1 MKKERRQELE
11 TLFIQDSD
19 EDWREQLNPEEA
31 ALIAR
36 WDAQF
41 EEGKRRL
48 SQVPGENQD
57 NQKQQKE
64 ISRLA
69 ANGLKRKQGV
79 EALFF

>member
-11 TLFIQDSD
+11 TLFIQDPD
-19 EDWREQLNPEEA
+19 EDWRKMLNPEEA

-69 ANGLKRKQGV
+69 ANGLKQKQGV

>member
-11 TLFIQDSD
+11 TLFIQDPD

-31 ALIAR
+31 ALITR

-57 NQKQQKE
+57 NPKQ
-64 ISRLA
+64 
-69 ANGLKRKQGV
+69 
-79 EALFF
+79 

>member
-19 EDWREQLNPEEA
+19 EDWRKMLNPEEA

-64 ISRLA
+64 IRRLA
-69 ANGLKRKQGV
+69 ANGLKQKQGV

>member
-1 MKKERRQELE
+1 MMKKERRQELE
-11 TLFIQDSD
+11 TLFIQDPD

-48 SQVPGENQD
+48 SQVPEENQD
-57 NQKQQKE
+57 NQNQ
-64 ISRLA
+64 
-69 ANGLKRKQGV
+69 
-79 EALFF
+79 

>member
-19 EDWREQLNPEEA
+19 EDWRKMLNPEEA

-69 ANGLKRKQGV
+69 ANGLKQKQGV

>member
-19 EDWREQLNPEEA
+19 EDWRKMLNPEEA

-57 NQKQQKE
+57 NQNQQKE

-69 ANGLKRKQGV
+69 ANGLKQKQGV

>member
-19 EDWREQLNPEEA
+19 EDWRKMLNPEEA

-69 ANGLKRKQGV
+69 ANGLK
-79 EALFF
+79 